1 MSMYDDIKDK
11 ILERISPNGGDLV
24 RECVGAF
31 ALTNEGVTVGELKE
45 FLASMPDE
53 LEVICNY
60 SEAEETLTL
69 EVYND
74 NYVEW

>member
-1 MSMYDDIKDK
+1 MYDDIKDK
-11 ILERISPNGGDLV
+11 ILERIAKDDLV